1 MIGGI
6 VFDLDGTLLDTGLDF
21 PAMRRDLGLPAGVPI
36 LEALAGL
43 APGAHFDRQWA
54 IVREHELAGARRAVV
69 YDGVLEFLA
78 ALHRRNISQA
88 ILTRNSR
95 ESATLALAQLD
106 WEFSQVLTREDAPPK
121 PDPSGLLEICRRWQ
135 LAPEHVAFCGDYLF
149 DLEAGRRAGMTTI
162 LYCPGELP
170 SFADQADHVLRHYSD
185 GIDLIDRLVSGSF
198 ESTA

>member
-1 MIGGI
+1 MIRGI

-21 PAMRRDLGLPAGVPI
+21 PAMRRDLGLPAEMPI
-36 LEALAGL
+36 LEALAEL
-43 APGAHFDRQWA
+43 APGEHFDRQWA

-78 ALHRRNISQA
+78 ELHRRNISQA

-95 ESATLALAQLD
+95 ESAELALAQLD
-106 WEFSQVLTREDAPPK
+106 WRFSQVLTREDAPPK

-185 GIDLIDRLVSGSF
+185 GIDLIDRLMSGSF